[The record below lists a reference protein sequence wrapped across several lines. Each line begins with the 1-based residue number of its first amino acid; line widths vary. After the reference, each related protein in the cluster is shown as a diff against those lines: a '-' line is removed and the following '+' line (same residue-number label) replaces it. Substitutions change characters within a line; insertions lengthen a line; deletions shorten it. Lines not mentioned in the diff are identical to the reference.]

1 VSGSIIKHV
10 WASFLSFLPE
20 LKELLPLAFMYAPFS
35 GWFRLKFPLL
45 TLLVFFLP
53 CSVELGMT
61 KGSREE
67 RVGEDCKVE
76 RVGEGDGSV

>member
-1 VSGSIIKHV
+1 
-10 WASFLSFLPE
+10 
-20 LKELLPLAFMYAPFS
+20 
-35 GWFRLKFPLL
+35 
-45 TLLVFFLP
+45 
-53 CSVELGMT
+53 MT